1 MHTSSASNKS
11 TIQPGFV
18 SLVGAGPGD
27 PELITV
33 KALRRLQYADVVAY
47 DRLVNPILLRE
58 ARADAEIIYVG
69 KHGEDPTQTSCS
81 QESINTLLI
90 DRARTG
96 CNVVRLKGGDP
107 FVFGRGSEE
116 ALELKDAGIPFEII
130 PGITSAIAV
139 PAYAGIPVT
148 HRGLAT
154 SVTIVTGHE
163 DPTKARPGVDWT
175 ALAKGADTL
184 VVLMGVGR
192 LELITQA
199 LEQGGRSPDTPAAVI
214 RWGTTQE
221 QVTVTG
227 TLATIAQR
235 VREAGLRAP
244 ATLVIGEVAGLRE
257 QLQWFETS
265 PVFTPSLFGTESSIP
280 VLAETL

>member
-1 MHTSSASNKS
+1 MHTRPATNKPPV
-11 TIQPGFV
+11 QPGIV

-33 KALRRLQYADVVAY
+33 KALRRLQHADVIAY
-47 DRLVNPILLRE
+47 DRLINPVLLRE
-58 ARADAEIIYVG
+58 ARADAELIYVG
-69 KHGEDPTQTSCS
+69 KHGEDPHQTSCS
-81 QESINTLLI
+81 QESINALLI
-90 DRARTG
+90 DRARAG

-116 ALELKDAGIPFEII
+116 ALELREAGIPFEIV

-163 DPTKARPGVDWT
+163 DPTKEHPGVDWA

-192 LELITQA
+192 LELITRA
-199 LEQGGRSPDTPAAVI
+199 LEEGGRSAETPAAVI

-221 QVTVTG
+221 QVTVSG

-244 ATLVIGEVAGLRE
+244 ATLVVGEVAGLRE
-257 QLQWFETS
+257 HLQWFETS
-265 PVFTPSLFGTESSIP
+265 PAFTPGFNHADAPAPVLTES
-280 VLAETL
+280 L

>member
-1 MHTSSASNKS
+1 MHNPSASKG
-11 TIQPGFV
+11 TPVPPGLV

-33 KALRRLQYADVVAY
+33 KALRRLQHADVVAY
-47 DRLVNPILLRE
+47 DRLVNPVLLRE

-69 KHGEDPTQTSCS
+69 KHGDDPTQTSCS
-81 QESINTLLI
+81 QESINVLLI

-96 CNVVRLKGGDP
+96 QNVVRLKGGDP

-116 ALELKDAGIPFEII
+116 ALELKEAGIPFEIV

-163 DPTKARPGVDWT
+163 DPTKDRPGVDWA

-192 LELITQA
+192 LEAITQA

-235 VREAGLRAP
+235 VRDAALRAP

-257 QLQWFETS
+257 HLQWFETS
-265 PVFTPSLFGTESSIP
+265 PVFAPAFTSSGAA
-280 VLAETL
+280 VLTETL